1 MKADNVQILA
11 GTSGYSYKEWK
22 GSFYPE
28 KLPAKD
34 MLSHYAERLPAVE
47 INNTFYRM
55 PRRSVLEAWVEQV
68 PAGFRFAVKASRRIT
83 HNKRLAEASEE
94 TTYLLSNLE
103 VLGDRLGVVLF
114 QLPPGLRK
122 DTDRLRAFQ
131 GTLPPGLPV
140 TFEFRHASWYDD
152 EVCAALREHGH
163 ALCIVDGDDGAVPD
177 ALPAT
182 APWGYLRLRRLDYDA
197 NVLERWVA
205 AVAAQDWRHAFVFFK
220 HEDAGAGPELAQRFI
235 ALSGC

>member
-68 PAGFRFAVKASRRIT
+68 PAGFRLCGQGLAS
-83 HNKRLAEASEE
+83 H
-94 TTYLLSNLE
+94 
-103 VLGDRLGVVLF
+103 
-114 QLPPGLRK
+114 
-122 DTDRLRAFQ
+122 
-131 GTLPPGLPV
+131 
-140 TFEFRHASWYDD
+140 HA
-152 EVCAALREHGH
+152 
-163 ALCIVDGDDGAVPD
+163 
-177 ALPAT
+177 
-182 APWGYLRLRRLDYDA
+182 
-197 NVLERWVA
+197 
-205 AVAAQDWRHAFVFFK
+205 
-220 HEDAGAGPELAQRFI
+220 
-235 ALSGC
+235 